1 MSTADAEVGLYAT
14 TKSIKSEESIMVD
27 KKLGGA
33 GLRGQSAGETK
44 LCTVGKSGSG
54 LTYCGY
60 DVSDLADNVTFE
72 EVAFLL
78 FNGELPNQAQ
88 LDTYKTELF
97 AMRDLPQALKE
108 VLQRIPADAHPMDVM
123 RTGCSFL
130 GNLEPELNF
139 NEQSRAANRLLAA
152 FPAIM
157 TYWYR
162 YSHDNVEID
171 CVTDEDSIGGHFLK
185 LLTGKTPSELHRKV
199 IDVSLILYAEHEFN
213 ASTFTARVCAST
225 LSDMFSCVT
234 AAIGSLRGPLHG
246 GANEAAMDMI
256 QGFKSP
262 EDAKVQMAGMLE
274 RKEKIMGFGHAVYRT
289 SDPRNVIIKK
299 WSEKL
304 AQEFGD
310 SSLYDISVACEE
322 YMWDTKK
329 LFCNADFFHASAYH
343 FMGIPTKLFTPIFV
357 CSRLTGWSAH
367 VMEQRSN
374 NRIIRPSADY
384 IGVEPRKVAPI
395 SER

>member
-1 MSTADAEVGLYAT
+1 
-14 TKSIKSEESIMVD
+14 MVD

-33 GLRGQSAGETK
+33 GLRGQSAGETA

-60 DVSDLADNVTFE
+60 DVSDLADNATFE
-72 EVAFLL
+72 EVAYLL
-78 FNGELPNQAQ
+78 FNGELPTQSQ
-88 LDTYKTELF
+88 LTAYKNELMG
-97 AMRDLPQALKE
+97 MRDLPQALKE
-108 VLQRIPADAHPMDVM
+108 VLQRIPASAHPMDVM
-123 RTGCSFL
+123 RTGASFL
-130 GNLEPELNF
+130 GNLEPEEDF
-139 NEQSRAANRLLAA
+139 SQQHQAANRLLAA

-162 YSHDNVEID
+162 YSHENVEID

-185 LLTGKTPSELHRKV
+185 LLTGNTPSELHRRV

-225 LSDMFSCVT
+225 LSDMYSCIT
-234 AAIGSLRGPLHG
+234 GAIGSLRGPLHG

-256 QGFKSP
+256 QTFTSP
-262 EDAKVQMAGMLE
+262 EDAKIKMAGMLE

-304 AQEFGD
+304 GHEFGNT
-310 SSLYDISVACEE
+310 SLYDISVACEE
-322 YMWDTKK
+322 FMWDTKK

-357 CSRLTGWSAH
+357 CSRLTGWAAH

-384 IGVEPRKVAPI
+384 VGAEPRAVKPI
-395 SER
+395 SQR